1 MKMEVIYSE
10 NIKVPN
16 YVIVTGLSGT
26 KADEEVFDYLKQF
39 GSISRLIELTLSD
52 SEHGKQPIVEYTYS
66 DAVEALQESLPLDRP
81 CIVNLNIIHH
91 IASLPSV
98 YSSERGSAAKSTF
111 LSELKNLAKLSG
123 KPFKDVLK
131 DELVRITESIGEC
144 EHTTGSKISQGP
156 SPVSK
161 LNETVEI
168 PSSAHESL
176 YCARTVQ
183 EPEFS
188 SERSSSLNGP
198 PHTEPRV
205 LPSSTEKTF
214 QLSPDKLSTPE
225 VQRVVVEHIVK
236 STEIATNFQSTVRL
250 KPFSGIL
257 PCPKYEVDYDTWC
270 NSLEFYMTDHSL
282 SDVMLVRRIVHSL
295 IPPAADVVKPLGP
308 RATSKAYLDL
318 PNCNCCNC

>member
-1 MKMEVIYSE
+1 M
-10 NIKVPN
+10 
-16 YVIVTGLSGT
+16 
-26 KADEEVFDYLKQF
+26 
-39 GSISRLIELTLSD
+39 
-52 SEHGKQPIVEYTYS
+52 
-66 DAVEALQESLPLDRP
+66 
-81 CIVNLNIIHH
+81 
-91 IASLPSV
+91 
-98 YSSERGSAAKSTF
+98 
-111 LSELKNLAKLSG
+111 KNLAKPKLSG

-156 SPVSK
+156 SPVST

-205 LPSSTEKTF
+205 LPSSSEKTF

-257 PCPKYEVDYDTWC
+257 PWPKYEVDYDTWC
-270 NSLEFYMTDHSL
+270 NSLEFYMTDPSL
-282 SDVMLVRRIVHSL
+282 SDVMLVRRIVDSL

-308 RATSKAYLDL
+308 RATAEDGDELFVKFLNTNQNPGEKPSSYLQRLQLALNTILEKKAISDSDANKHLIKQFCRGCWNNNIISTL
-318 PNCNCCNC
+318 